1 MKKFITYVPL
11 QPKERMTPVLYAA
24 EGNARLDAGFPVHF
38 PVTAMVNGYA
48 EAGDAIELI
57 AMVEEDNGD
66 AEYNFDLMRREL
78 QELAEKKGFTCSV
91 TRLAVSRRET
101 IEEQLSTFSRLSALL
116 GDDDI
121 VHACITFGTKTVP
134 LIEFMALD
142 FAYKTRKNFTIACL
156 AYGKVNWVGGRMT
169 DMRIYDVTAL
179 FSMHTLC
186 GELAAAKVSDPSAM
200 IARIL
205 RLA

>member
-11 QPKERMTPVLYAA
+11 QPKEKMKPYLYAA
-24 EGNARLDAGFPVHF
+24 EGNDRLAAGFPVRF
-38 PVTAMVNGYA
+38 PVTAIINGYA

-57 AMVEEDNGD
+57 AMVEEENDD
-66 AEYNFDLMRREL
+66 ADFNFGSMREEIA
-78 QELAEKKGFTCSV
+78 ELAEKKGFTYSV

-116 GDDDI
+116 SDDDI

-156 AYGKVNWVGGRMT
+156 AYGKVNWVGGQMT

-186 GELAAAKVSDPSAM
+186 GELAAANVSDPSAM

-205 RLA
+205 RLD